1 MDTKKVKN
9 HLSITGI
16 LAAITYILSSYV
28 SGSFDP
34 GAMSSDDRGLTLI
47 VFLVFTIIIN
57 LFYYDSYTQGKKFFD

>member
-1 MDTKKVKN
+1 MDSKKIKN

-16 LAAITYILSSYV
+16 LAVITYILSSYV

-34 GAMSSDDRGLTLI
+34 GVMSSDDRGLTLI